1 MPPEL
6 RGVIGVGVFLA
17 LYGLILWAALRWA
30 RARLLNRARLAAGSL
45 TAVGARVLEVRPSPG
60 WQRPAE
66 VDFELDGRR
75 GRFDVRYYGRDWVLC
90 SVRVDAPPLPA
101 LLIRAEG
108 AADRMGRS
116 LGLLREVQVGDA
128 DFDAA
133 AFITAAATDDQ
144 VRAVLQPPEVR
155 RLVREVLRLGYRVDM
170 SRDGLRGTRLE
181 YSLNAFDG
189 APVPGVMRAL
199 EGLVAALPRI
209 DPATIVQ
216 PRVRTVSVPAIA
228 AMLGAAAAFAAM
240 LALVPVLPAPLD
252 DADSVRALGLGLL
265 AWLPVTAAVVA
276 LMRRSVQSMVE
287 VFVVALALLIGVPS
301 LTAIGLFAANA
312 RLDHGAATTRRAQ
325 VLSRQRRDSELFVT
339 PWEPGRARQ
348 KVGVPRAIWREA
360 QVGDTIEVDTHP
372 GALGWTWASGVRR
385 VP

>member
-1 MPPEL
+1 
-6 RGVIGVGVFLA
+6 
-17 LYGLILWAALRWA
+17 
-30 RARLLNRARLAAGSL
+30 LNRARLAAGSL

-60 WQRPAE
+60 WRRPAE

-90 SVRVDAPPLPA
+90 SVRVESPPLPA
-101 LLIRAEG
+101 MLIRSEG
-108 AADRMGRS
+108 AADRVGKS

-133 AFITAAATDDQ
+133 AFVTAAATDEQ
-144 VRAVLQPPEVR
+144 VRAALRPPEVR

-170 SRDGLRGTRLE
+170 SRDGLRGTKLE

-189 APVPGVMRAL
+189 SPVPAVMRAL
-199 EGLVAALPRI
+199 EGLVAALPRV
-209 DPATIVQ
+209 DPATLVQ
-216 PRVRTVSVPAIA
+216 PRVSLVSVPAIV
-228 AMLGAAAAFAAM
+228 AMLGAAAAFTAM
-240 LALVPVLPAPLD
+240 LALVAVLPAPLND
-252 DADSVRALGLGLL
+252 SDSVRALGLGLL

-312 RLDHGAATTRRAQ
+312 RLDQSAATTHRAQ
-325 VLSRQRRDSELFVT
+325 VLSKQRRDSELYVT
-339 PWEPGRARQ
+339 PWEPRVARQ
-348 KVGVPRAIWREA
+348 KVGVPRAIWRDV
-360 QVGDTIEVDTHP
+360 QVGDTVEVDTHP
-372 GALGWTWASGVRR
+372 GALGWTWTSDVRR
-385 VP
+385 VR